1 MVLSIIIPIL
11 SLIVG
16 LNFANYILATMMI
29 VIEIIFSILLAFENK
44 KINYVAINITEK
56 ENYSDYFVK
65 NIKNLGKF
73 NKILETKMSSEELL
87 EDIDNNIEI
96 YENVTIQNIINSAS
110 IITIM
115 LNPNEIYNTK
125 TYNELEIIINNIN
138 QILSKIRKIS
148 NAKIYFL
155 GFYNI
160 YDNKE
165 KDNKIIYTNSKIEN
179 LCKKYKIDYIDL
191 YNVLKNRKYL
201 FYINDNNLPNKD
213 ANIMISNEILKKY
226 NQKST

>member
-1 MVLSIIIPIL
+1 M
-11 SLIVG
+11 
-16 LNFANYILATMMI
+16 
-29 VIEIIFSILLAFENK
+29 
-44 KINYVAINITEK
+44 
-56 ENYSDYFVK
+56 
-65 NIKNLGKF
+65 GKF

-96 YENVTIQNIINSAS
+96 FENVTIQNIINSAS

>member
-1 MVLSIIIPIL
+1 MKLLKRIFVILIILITIL
-11 SLIVG
+11 I
-16 LNFANYILATMMI
+16 YYK
-29 VIEIIFSILLAFENK
+29 FENK

-65 NIKNLGKF
+65 NINNLGKF
-73 NKILETKMSSEELL
+73 NKILETKMSSEEIL

-96 YENVTIQNIINSAS
+96 DENITIQNIINSAS

-115 LNPNEIYNTK
+115 LNPNEIYNAK
-125 TYNELEIIINNIN
+125 TYNELEIIISNIN

-165 KDNKIIYTNSKIEN
+165 IDNKIIYTNSKIEN
-179 LCKKYKIDYIDL
+179 LCNKYKIDYIDL
-191 YNVLKNRKYL
+191 YNIFKNKKYL

-213 ANIMISNEILKKY
+213 ANIMISNEIIKKY
-226 NQKST
+226 NQKSI

>member
-1 MVLSIIIPIL
+1 MKLLKRIFIILIIL
-11 SLIVG
+11 ITILI
-16 LNFANYILATMMI
+16 YYK
-29 VIEIIFSILLAFENK
+29 FENK

-73 NKILETKMSSEELL
+73 NKILETKMSSEEIL

-96 YENVTIQNIINSAS
+96 DENITIQNIINSAS

-115 LNPNEIYNTK
+115 LNPNEIYNAK
-125 TYNELEIIINNIN
+125 TYNELEIIISNIN
-138 QILSKIRKIS
+138 QTLSKIRKIS

-165 KDNKIIYTNSKIEN
+165 IDNKIIYTNSKIEN
-179 LCKKYKIDYIDL
+179 LCNKYKIDYIDL
-191 YNVLKNRKYL
+191 YNIFKNKKYL
-201 FYINDNNLPNKD
+201 FYINDSNLPNKD
-213 ANIMISNEILKKY
+213 ANIMISNEILKKF
-226 NQKST
+226 NQKSI

>member
-1 MVLSIIIPIL
+1 MKLLKRIFVIFIILITIL
-11 SLIVG
+11 I
-16 LNFANYILATMMI
+16 YYK
-29 VIEIIFSILLAFENK
+29 FENK

-73 NKILETKMSSEELL
+73 NKILETKMLSEEIL

-96 YENVTIQNIINSAS
+96 DENITIQNIINSAS

-115 LNPNEIYNTK
+115 LNPNEIYNAK
-125 TYNELEIIINNIN
+125 TYNELEIIISNIN
-138 QILSKIRKIS
+138 QTLSKIRKIS

-165 KDNKIIYTNSKIEN
+165 IDNKIIYTNSKIEN
-179 LCKKYKIDYIDL
+179 LCNKYKIDYIDL
-191 YNVLKNRKYL
+191 YNIFKNKKYL

-213 ANIMISNEILKKY
+213 ANIMISNEIIKKF
-226 NQKST
+226 NQKSI

>member
-1 MVLSIIIPIL
+1 MKLLRRIFVILIILITIL
-11 SLIVG
+11 IYYK
-16 LNFANYILATMMI
+16 F
-29 VIEIIFSILLAFENK
+29 EIK
-44 KINYVAINITEK
+44 KINYVAINTTEK

-65 NIKNLGKF
+65 NINNLGKF
-73 NKILETKMSSEELL
+73 NKILETKMLSEEIL

-96 YENVTIQNIINSAS
+96 DGNITIQNIINSAS

-115 LNPNEIYNTK
+115 LNPNEIYNAK
-125 TYNELEIIINNIN
+125 TYNELEIIISNIN
-138 QILSKIRKIS
+138 QTLSKIRKIS

-165 KDNKIIYTNSKIEN
+165 IDNKIIYTNSKIEN
-179 LCKKYKIDYIDL
+179 LCNKYKIDYIDL
-191 YNVLKNRKYL
+191 YNIFKNKKYL

-213 ANIMISNEILKKY
+213 ANIMISDEILKKF
-226 NQKST
+226 NQKSI

>member
-1 MVLSIIIPIL
+1 MKLFKRIFVILIILITIL
-11 SLIVG
+11 I
-16 LNFANYILATMMI
+16 YYK
-29 VIEIIFSILLAFENK
+29 FENK

-65 NIKNLGKF
+65 NIKKLGKF

-96 YENVTIQNIINSAS
+96 LENVTIQNIINSAS

-115 LNPNEIYNTK
+115 LNPNEIYNAK

-165 KDNKIIYTNSKIEN
+165 IDNKIIYTNSKIES

-226 NQKST
+226 NQKSI

>member
-1 MVLSIIIPIL
+1 MKLLKRIFVILIILITIL
-11 SLIVG
+11 I
-16 LNFANYILATMMI
+16 YYK
-29 VIEIIFSILLAFENK
+29 FENK
-44 KINYVAINITEK
+44 KINYVAINTTEK

-65 NIKNLGKF
+65 NINNLGKF
-73 NKILETKMSSEELL
+73 NKILETKMLSEEIL

-96 YENVTIQNIINSAS
+96 DGNITIQNIINSAS

-115 LNPNEIYNTK
+115 LNPNEIYNAK
-125 TYNELEIIINNIN
+125 TYNELEIIISNIN
-138 QILSKIRKIS
+138 QTLSKIRKIS

-165 KDNKIIYTNSKIEN
+165 IDNKIIYTNSKIEN

-191 YNVLKNRKYL
+191 YNIFKNKKYL

-213 ANIMISNEILKKY
+213 ANIMISNEILKKF
-226 NQKST
+226 NQKSI

>member
-1 MVLSIIIPIL
+1 MKLFKRIFVILIILITIL
-11 SLIVG
+11 I
-16 LNFANYILATMMI
+16 YYK
-29 VIEIIFSILLAFENK
+29 FENK

-56 ENYSDYFVK
+56 VNYSDYFVK
-65 NIKNLGKF
+65 NIKKLGKF

-87 EDIDNNIEI
+87 EDIDNNIEML
-96 YENVTIQNIINSAS
+96 ENVTIQNIINSAS

-115 LNPNEIYNTK
+115 LNPNEIYNAK

-165 KDNKIIYTNSKIEN
+165 IDNKIIYTNSKIES

-226 NQKST
+226 NQKSI

>member
-1 MVLSIIIPIL
+1 MKLFKRIFVILIILITIL
-11 SLIVG
+11 I
-16 LNFANYILATMMI
+16 YYK
-29 VIEIIFSILLAFENK
+29 FENK

-65 NIKNLGKF
+65 NIKKLGKF

-96 YENVTIQNIINSAS
+96 LENITIQNIINSAS

-115 LNPNEIYNTK
+115 LNPNEIYNAK

-165 KDNKIIYTNSKIEN
+165 IDNKIIYTNSKIEN

-226 NQKST
+226 NQKSI

>member
-1 MVLSIIIPIL
+1 MKLFKRIFVILIILITIL
-11 SLIVG
+11 I
-16 LNFANYILATMMI
+16 YYK
-29 VIEIIFSILLAFENK
+29 FENK
-44 KINYVAINITEK
+44 KINYVAINITEN

-65 NIKNLGKF
+65 NIKKLGKF

-87 EDIDNNIEI
+87 EDIYNNIEI
-96 YENVTIQNIINSAS
+96 LENVTIQNIINSAS

-165 KDNKIIYTNSKIEN
+165 IDNKIIYTNSKIEN

-226 NQKST
+226 NQKSI

>member
-1 MVLSIIIPIL
+1 MKLLKRIFVIL
-11 SLIVG
+11 MILIT
-16 LNFANYILATMMI
+16 ILI
-29 VIEIIFSILLAFENK
+29 YYKFENK
-44 KINYVAINITEK
+44 KINYVAINIAEN

-65 NIKNLGKF
+65 NIKNMGKF

-96 YENVTIQNIINSAS
+96 LENITIQNAINAAS

-115 LNPNEIYNTK
+115 LNPNEIYNAK

-165 KDNKIIYTNSKIEN
+165 IDNKIIYTNSKIEN
-179 LCKKYKIDYIDL
+179 LCKKYKIEYIDL
-191 YNVLKNRKYL
+191 YNVFKNKKYL
-201 FYINDNNLPNKD
+201 FYINDNNLPNRD
-213 ANIMISNEILKKY
+213 ANVMISNEILKKY
-226 NQKST
+226 NQKSI

>member
-1 MVLSIIIPIL
+1 MKLLKRIFVILIILITIL
-11 SLIVG
+11 I
-16 LNFANYILATMMI
+16 YYK
-29 VIEIIFSILLAFENK
+29 FENK

-73 NKILETKMSSEELL
+73 NKILETKMSSEEIL

-96 YENVTIQNIINSAS
+96 DENITIQNIINSAS

-115 LNPNEIYNTK
+115 LNPNEIYNVK
-125 TYNELEIIINNIN
+125 TYNELEIIINNVN

-165 KDNKIIYTNSKIEN
+165 IDNKIIYTNSKIEN
-179 LCKKYKIDYIDL
+179 LCNKYKIDYIDL
-191 YNVLKNRKYL
+191 YNIFKNKKYL
-201 FYINDNNLPNKD
+201 FYINDNYLPNKD
-213 ANIMISNEILKKY
+213 ANIMISNEIIKKY
-226 NQKST
+226 NQKSI

>member
-1 MVLSIIIPIL
+1 MKLLKRIFVILIILITIL
-11 SLIVG
+11 I
-16 LNFANYILATMMI
+16 YYK
-29 VIEIIFSILLAFENK
+29 FENE

-65 NIKNLGKF
+65 NINNLGKF
-73 NKILETKMSSEELL
+73 NKILETKMSSEEIL

-96 YENVTIQNIINSAS
+96 DENITIQNIINSAS

-115 LNPNEIYNTK
+115 LNPNEIYNAK

-165 KDNKIIYTNSKIEN
+165 IDNKIIYTNSKIEN

-226 NQKST
+226 NQKSI

>member
-1 MVLSIIIPIL
+1 MKLFKRIFVILIILITIL
-11 SLIVG
+11 I
-16 LNFANYILATMMI
+16 YYK
-29 VIEIIFSILLAFENK
+29 FENK

-65 NIKNLGKF
+65 NIKKLGKF

-96 YENVTIQNIINSAS
+96 LEDVTIQNIINSAS

-125 TYNELEIIINNIN
+125 TYNELEIIINSIN
-138 QILSKIRKIS
+138 QILFKIRKIS

-165 KDNKIIYTNSKIEN
+165 IDNKIIYTNSKIEN
-179 LCKKYKIDYIDL
+179 LCKKYKIEYIDL

-226 NQKST
+226 NQKSI

>member
-1 MVLSIIIPIL
+1 MKLLKRIFVIFIILITIL
-11 SLIVG
+11 I
-16 LNFANYILATMMI
+16 YYK
-29 VIEIIFSILLAFENK
+29 FENK

-73 NKILETKMSSEELL
+73 NKILETKMLSEEIL

-96 YENVTIQNIINSAS
+96 DENITIQNIINSAS

-115 LNPNEIYNTK
+115 LNPNEIYNAK
-125 TYNELEIIINNIN
+125 TYNELEIIISNIN
-138 QILSKIRKIS
+138 QTLSKIRKIS

-165 KDNKIIYTNSKIEN
+165 IDNKIIYTNSKIEN

-191 YNVLKNRKYL
+191 YNIFKNKKYL

-213 ANIMISNEILKKY
+213 ANIMISNEIIKKF
-226 NQKST
+226 NQKSI

>member
-1 MVLSIIIPIL
+1 
-11 SLIVG
+11 
-16 LNFANYILATMMI
+16 
-29 VIEIIFSILLAFENK
+29 
-44 KINYVAINITEK
+44 
-56 ENYSDYFVK
+56 
-65 NIKNLGKF
+65 
-73 NKILETKMSSEELL
+73 MSSEELL

-115 LNPNEIYNTK
+115 LNPNEIYTK

>member
-1 MVLSIIIPIL
+1 MKLLKRIFVILIILITIL
-11 SLIVG
+11 I
-16 LNFANYILATMMI
+16 YYK
-29 VIEIIFSILLAFENK
+29 FENK

-65 NIKNLGKF
+65 NIKKLGKF

-96 YENVTIQNIINSAS
+96 DENITIQNIINSAS

-115 LNPNEIYNTK
+115 LNPNEIYNAK
-125 TYNELEIIINNIN
+125 TYNELEIIISNIN
-138 QILSKIRKIS
+138 QTLSKIRKIS

-165 KDNKIIYTNSKIEN
+165 IDNKIIYTNSKIEN
-179 LCKKYKIDYIDL
+179 LCNKYKIDYIDL
-191 YNVLKNRKYL
+191 YNIFKNKKYL

-213 ANIMISNEILKKY
+213 ANIMISNEIIKKY
-226 NQKST
+226 NQKSI

>member
-1 MVLSIIIPIL
+1 MEVNMKLLKRIFIILIIL
-11 SLIVG
+11 ITILI
-16 LNFANYILATMMI
+16 YYK
-29 VIEIIFSILLAFENK
+29 FENK

-65 NIKNLGKF
+65 NIKKLGKF
-73 NKILETKMSSEELL
+73 NKILETKMSSEEIL

-96 YENVTIQNIINSAS
+96 DENITIQNIINSAS

-138 QILSKIRKIS
+138 QILFKIRKIS

-165 KDNKIIYTNSKIEN
+165 IDNKIIYTNSKIEN
-179 LCKKYKIDYIDL
+179 LCKKYKIEYIDL

-226 NQKST
+226 NQKSI

>member
-1 MVLSIIIPIL
+1 MEVNMKLFKKIFVILIILITIL
-11 SLIVG
+11 I
-16 LNFANYILATMMI
+16 YYK
-29 VIEIIFSILLAFENK
+29 FENK

-65 NIKNLGKF
+65 NIKKLGKF
-73 NKILETKMSSEELL
+73 NKIIETKMSSEELL

-96 YENVTIQNIINSAS
+96 LENVTIQNIINSAS

-115 LNPNEIYNTK
+115 LNPNEIYNAK

-165 KDNKIIYTNSKIEN
+165 IDNKIIYTNSKIEN

-226 NQKST
+226 NQKSI

>member
-1 MVLSIIIPIL
+1 MKLLKRIFVILIILITIL
-11 SLIVG
+11 I
-16 LNFANYILATMMI
+16 YYK
-29 VIEIIFSILLAFENK
+29 FENK

-56 ENYSDYFVK
+56 EDYSDYFVK

-73 NKILETKMSSEELL
+73 NKILETKMSSEEIL

-96 YENVTIQNIINSAS
+96 DGNITIQNIINSAS

-115 LNPNEIYNTK
+115 LNPNEIYNVK
-125 TYNELEIIINNIN
+125 TYNELEIIINNVN

-165 KDNKIIYTNSKIEN
+165 IDNKILYTNSKIEN
-179 LCKKYKIDYIDL
+179 LCNKYKIDYIDL
-191 YNVLKNRKYL
+191 YNIFKNKKYL

-213 ANIMISNEILKKY
+213 ANMMISNEIIKKY
-226 NQKST
+226 NQKSI

>member
-1 MVLSIIIPIL
+1 MKLLKRIFVILIILITIL
-11 SLIVG
+11 I
-16 LNFANYILATMMI
+16 YYK
-29 VIEIIFSILLAFENK
+29 FENK
-44 KINYVAINITEK
+44 KINYVAINTTEK

-65 NIKNLGKF
+65 NINNLGKF
-73 NKILETKMSSEELL
+73 NKILETKMLSEEIL

-96 YENVTIQNIINSAS
+96 DGNITIQNIINSAS

-115 LNPNEIYNTK
+115 LNPNEIYNVK
-125 TYNELEIIINNIN
+125 TYNELEIIISNIN
-138 QILSKIRKIS
+138 QTLSKIRKIS

-165 KDNKIIYTNSKIEN
+165 IDNKIIYTNSKIEN
-179 LCKKYKIDYIDL
+179 LCNKYKIDYIDL
-191 YNVLKNRKYL
+191 YNIFKNKKYL

-213 ANIMISNEILKKY
+213 ANIMISNEILKKF
-226 NQKST
+226 NQKSI

>member
-1 MVLSIIIPIL
+1 MKLFKRIFVILIILITIL
-11 SLIVG
+11 I
-16 LNFANYILATMMI
+16 YYK
-29 VIEIIFSILLAFENK
+29 FENK

-65 NIKNLGKF
+65 NIKKLGKF

-96 YENVTIQNIINSAS
+96 YENVTIQNIINSVS

>member
-1 MVLSIIIPIL
+1 MKLLKRIFVILIILITIL
-11 SLIVG
+11 I
-16 LNFANYILATMMI
+16 YYK
-29 VIEIIFSILLAFENK
+29 FENK

-73 NKILETKMSSEELL
+73 NKILETKMLSEEIL

-96 YENVTIQNIINSAS
+96 DENITIQNIINSAS

-115 LNPNEIYNTK
+115 LNPNEIYNAK
-125 TYNELEIIINNIN
+125 TYNELEIIISNIN
-138 QILSKIRKIS
+138 QALSKIRKIS

-165 KDNKIIYTNSKIEN
+165 IDNKIIYTNSKIEN
-179 LCKKYKIDYIDL
+179 LCNKYKIDYIDL
-191 YNVLKNRKYL
+191 YNIFKNKKYL

-213 ANIMISNEILKKY
+213 ANIMISNEIIKKF
-226 NQKST
+226 NQKSI

>member
-1 MVLSIIIPIL
+1 MKLLKRIFVIFIILITIL
-11 SLIVG
+11 I
-16 LNFANYILATMMI
+16 YYK
-29 VIEIIFSILLAFENK
+29 FENK

-73 NKILETKMSSEELL
+73 NKILETKMLSEEIL

-96 YENVTIQNIINSAS
+96 DENITIQNIINSAS

-115 LNPNEIYNTK
+115 LNPNEIYNAK
-125 TYNELEIIINNIN
+125 TYNELEIIISNIN
-138 QILSKIRKIS
+138 QALSKIRKIS

-165 KDNKIIYTNSKIEN
+165 IDNKIIYTNSKIEN
-179 LCKKYKIDYIDL
+179 LCNKYKIDYIDL
-191 YNVLKNRKYL
+191 YNIFKNKKYL

-213 ANIMISNEILKKY
+213 ANIMISNEIIKKF
-226 NQKST
+226 NQKSI

>member
-1 MVLSIIIPIL
+1 MKLLKRIFVILIILITIL
-11 SLIVG
+11 I
-16 LNFANYILATMMI
+16 YYK
-29 VIEIIFSILLAFENK
+29 FENK

-65 NIKNLGKF
+65 NINNLGKF
-73 NKILETKMSSEELL
+73 NKILETKMLSEEIL

-96 YENVTIQNIINSAS
+96 DENITIQNIINSAS

-115 LNPNEIYNTK
+115 LNPNEIYNVK
-125 TYNELEIIINNIN
+125 TYNELEIIINNVN

-165 KDNKIIYTNSKIEN
+165 IDNKIIYTNSKIEN

-191 YNVLKNRKYL
+191 YNIFKNKKYL

-213 ANIMISNEILKKY
+213 ANIMISNEIIKKF
-226 NQKST
+226 NQKSI

>member
-1 MVLSIIIPIL
+1 MKLFKRIFVILIILITIL
-11 SLIVG
+11 I
-16 LNFANYILATMMI
+16 YYK
-29 VIEIIFSILLAFENK
+29 FENK

-65 NIKNLGKF
+65 NIKKLGKF

-96 YENVTIQNIINSAS
+96 LENVTIQNIINSAS

-115 LNPNEIYNTK
+115 LNPNEIYNVK

-191 YNVLKNRKYL
+191 YNIFKNKKYL

-213 ANIMISNEILKKY
+213 ANIMISNEILKKF
-226 NQKST
+226 NQKSI

>member
-1 MVLSIIIPIL
+1 MKLFKRIFVILIILITIL
-11 SLIVG
+11 I
-16 LNFANYILATMMI
+16 YYK
-29 VIEIIFSILLAFENK
+29 FENK

-73 NKILETKMSSEELL
+73 NKILETKMSSEEIL

-96 YENVTIQNIINSAS
+96 DENITIQNIINSAS

-115 LNPNEIYNTK
+115 LNPNEIYNVK
-125 TYNELEIIINNIN
+125 TYNELEIIINNVN

-165 KDNKIIYTNSKIEN
+165 IDNKIIYTNSKIEN
-179 LCKKYKIDYIDL
+179 LCNKYKIDYIDL
-191 YNVLKNRKYL
+191 YNIFKNKKYL
-201 FYINDNNLPNKD
+201 FYINDNYLPNKD
-213 ANIMISNEILKKY
+213 ANIMISNEIIKKY
-226 NQKST
+226 NQKSI

>member
-1 MVLSIIIPIL
+1 MKLLKRIFIILIIL
-11 SLIVG
+11 ITILI
-16 LNFANYILATMMI
+16 YYK
-29 VIEIIFSILLAFENK
+29 FENK

-73 NKILETKMSSEELL
+73 NKILETKMSSEEIL

-96 YENVTIQNIINSAS
+96 DENITIQNIINSAS

-115 LNPNEIYNTK
+115 LNPNEIYNVK
-125 TYNELEIIINNIN
+125 TYNELEIIISNIN
-138 QILSKIRKIS
+138 QTLSKIRKIS

-165 KDNKIIYTNSKIEN
+165 IDNKIIYTNSKIEN
-179 LCKKYKIDYIDL
+179 LCNKYKIDYIDL
-191 YNVLKNRKYL
+191 YNIFKNKKYL

-213 ANIMISNEILKKY
+213 ANIMISNEILKKF
-226 NQKST
+226 NQKSI

>member
-1 MVLSIIIPIL
+1 MKLFKRIFVILIILITIL
-11 SLIVG
+11 I
-16 LNFANYILATMMI
+16 YYK
-29 VIEIIFSILLAFENK
+29 FENK
-44 KINYVAINITEK
+44 KINYVAINITVK

-65 NIKNLGKF
+65 NIKKLGKF

-96 YENVTIQNIINSAS
+96 LENVTIQNIINSAS

-138 QILSKIRKIS
+138 QILFKIRKIS

>member
-1 MVLSIIIPIL
+1 MKLFKRIFVILIILITIL
-11 SLIVG
+11 I
-16 LNFANYILATMMI
+16 YYK
-29 VIEIIFSILLAFENK
+29 FENK

-65 NIKNLGKF
+65 NIKKLGKF

-96 YENVTIQNIINSAS
+96 FENVTIQNIINSAS

-179 LCKKYKIDYIDL
+179 LCKKHKIDYIDL

>member
-1 MVLSIIIPIL
+1 
-11 SLIVG
+11 
-16 LNFANYILATMMI
+16 
-29 VIEIIFSILLAFENK
+29 
-44 KINYVAINITEK
+44 
-56 ENYSDYFVK
+56 
-65 NIKNLGKF
+65 
-73 NKILETKMSSEELL
+73 MSSEELL

-96 YENVTIQNIINSAS
+96 LENVTIQNIINSAS

>member
-1 MVLSIIIPIL
+1 MKLFKRIFVILIILITIL
-11 SLIVG
+11 I
-16 LNFANYILATMMI
+16 YYK
-29 VIEIIFSILLAFENK
+29 FENK
-44 KINYVAINITEK
+44 KINFVAINITEK

-65 NIKNLGKF
+65 NIKKLGKF

>member
-1 MVLSIIIPIL
+1 MKLFKRIFVILIILITIL
-11 SLIVG
+11 I
-16 LNFANYILATMMI
+16 YYK
-29 VIEIIFSILLAFENK
+29 FENK

-65 NIKNLGKF
+65 NIKKLGKF

-179 LCKKYKIDYIDL
+179 LCKKHKIDYIDL

>member
-1 MVLSIIIPIL
+1 MKLLKRIFVILIILITIL
-11 SLIVG
+11 I
-16 LNFANYILATMMI
+16 YYK
-29 VIEIIFSILLAFENK
+29 FENK
-44 KINYVAINITEK
+44 KINYVAINTTEK

-65 NIKNLGKF
+65 NINNLGKF
-73 NKILETKMSSEELL
+73 NKILETKMLSEEIL

-96 YENVTIQNIINSAS
+96 DGNITIQNIINSAS

-115 LNPNEIYNTK
+115 LNPNEIYNAK
-125 TYNELEIIINNIN
+125 TYNELEIIISNIN
-138 QILSKIRKIS
+138 HTLSKIRKIS

-165 KDNKIIYTNSKIEN
+165 IDNKIIYTNSKIEN
-179 LCKKYKIDYIDL
+179 LCNKYKIDYIDL
-191 YNVLKNRKYL
+191 YNIFKNKKYL

-213 ANIMISNEILKKY
+213 ANIMISNEILKKF
-226 NQKST
+226 NQKSI

>member
-1 MVLSIIIPIL
+1 MKLLKRIFVILIILITIL
-11 SLIVG
+11 I
-16 LNFANYILATMMI
+16 YYK
-29 VIEIIFSILLAFENK
+29 FENK

-65 NIKNLGKF
+65 NINNLGKF
-73 NKILETKMSSEELL
+73 NKILETKMLSEEIL

-96 YENVTIQNIINSAS
+96 DENITIQNIINSAS

-115 LNPNEIYNTK
+115 LNPNEIYNAK
-125 TYNELEIIINNIN
+125 TYNELEIIISNIN

-165 KDNKIIYTNSKIEN
+165 IDNKIIYTNSKIEN
-179 LCKKYKIDYIDL
+179 LCNKYKIDYIDL
-191 YNVLKNRKYL
+191 YNIFKNKKYL

-213 ANIMISNEILKKY
+213 ANIMISNEILKKF
-226 NQKST
+226 NQKSI

>member
-1 MVLSIIIPIL
+1 MKTTSLYIHYPFCLSKCHYCDFVSYPCL
-11 SLIVG
+11 
-16 LNFANYILATMMI
+16 
-29 VIEIIFSILLAFENK
+29 NK
-44 KINYVAINITEK
+44 KIEDLTDFYLSELDSF
-56 ENYSDYFVK
+56 YSYTNNRSISSIYFGGGTPSLMDTHLLDS
-65 NIKNLGKF
+65 IL
-73 NKILETKMSSEELL
+73 NKAHKLWH
-87 EDIDNNIEI
+87 IDNNIEI
-96 YENVTIQNIINSAS
+96 LENVTIQNIINSAS

-138 QILSKIRKIS
+138 QILFKIRKIS

-226 NQKST
+226 NQKSI

>member
-1 MVLSIIIPIL
+1 MKLFKRIFVILIILITIL
-11 SLIVG
+11 I
-16 LNFANYILATMMI
+16 YYK
-29 VIEIIFSILLAFENK
+29 FENK

-65 NIKNLGKF
+65 NIKKLGKF
-73 NKILETKMSSEELL
+73 NKILETKLSSEELL

>member
-1 MVLSIIIPIL
+1 MKLFKRIFVILIILITIL
-11 SLIVG
+11 I
-16 LNFANYILATMMI
+16 YYK
-29 VIEIIFSILLAFENK
+29 FENK

-65 NIKNLGKF
+65 NIKKLGKF

-125 TYNELEIIINNIN
+125 KYNELEIIINNIN

>member
-1 MVLSIIIPIL
+1 MKLLKRIFIILIIL
-11 SLIVG
+11 ITILI
-16 LNFANYILATMMI
+16 YYK
-29 VIEIIFSILLAFENK
+29 FENK

-73 NKILETKMSSEELL
+73 NKILETKMSTEEIL

-96 YENVTIQNIINSAS
+96 DENITIQNIINSAS

-115 LNPNEIYNTK
+115 LNPNEIYNVK
-125 TYNELEIIINNIN
+125 TYNELEIIINNVN

-165 KDNKIIYTNSKIEN
+165 IDNKIIYTNSKIEN
-179 LCKKYKIDYIDL
+179 LCNKYKIDYIDL
-191 YNVLKNRKYL
+191 YNIFKNKKYL

-213 ANIMISNEILKKY
+213 ANIMISNEILKKF
-226 NQKST
+226 NQKSI